1 MVLEKILNK
10 GSSLIEFVIEGIGI
24 WNIQVKN
31 DLDNRNNDEIT
42 VKTITLHDITRV
54 DNSTQTGS

>member
-10 GSSLIEFVIEGIGI
+10 GSSLIELVIEGI

-31 DLDNRNNDEIT
+31 DFDYHNNDEIT
-42 VKTITLHDITRV
+42 DKTITHHDITIV
-54 DNSTQTGS
+54 DNPTQTGS

>member
-10 GSSLIEFVIEGIGI
+10 GSSLIELVIEGI

-31 DLDNRNNDEIT
+31 DFDYHNNDEIT
-42 VKTITLHDITRV
+42 DKTITLHDITRV

>member
-10 GSSLIEFVIEGIGI
+10 GSSLIGLVIEGI

-31 DLDNRNNDEIT
+31 DFDYHNNDEIT
-42 VKTITLHDITRV
+42 DKIITLHDITRV
-54 DNSTQTGS
+54 DNPTQTGS